1 MGKRLGQ
8 HFLKNIHILKEI
20 ASTTKIKDGYT
31 IIEIGPGHGEL
42 TKNILSE
49 CGSTCAFIAI
59 ERDPVLADALARAPF
74 FKDKNT
80 RIVVGDA
87 LHELQKTIEKIHT
100 PFVVVG
106 NIPYYITGHLLRVL
120 GSLKK
125 KPERVVLVIQK
136 EVAERIVA
144 TTPKMNLLAACTQI
158 WAESKIIRTISKRD
172 FSPIPKVDSA
182 LIELTVKG
190 GDIPEYYYETVKTLF
205 IHPRKTIINNL
216 STRIP
221 RKNIES
227 CLKELNISPTLRP
240 QNLTIGDIIRITEK
254 IK

>member
-1 MGKRLGQ
+1 MGRRLGQ

-20 ASTTKIKDGYT
+20 ASTIKIKDGYT

-49 CGSTCAFIAI
+49 CGSTCTFIAI
-59 ERDPVLADALARAPF
+59 ERDPILADALARAPF
-74 FKDKNT
+74 WKNKNT
-80 RIVVGDA
+80 QIIIGDA
-87 LHELQKTIEKIHT
+87 LHELPKTIEKIHA

-120 GSLKK
+120 ESLKK

-144 TTPKMNLLAACTQI
+144 TPPKMNLLAACTQI
-158 WAESKIIRTISKRD
+158 WAKSKIIRTISKNN

-182 LIELTVKG
+182 LIELTVKEERV
-190 GDIPEYYYETVKTLF
+190 PEYYYETVKTLF
-205 IHPRKTIINNL
+205 IHPRKTVINNL

-221 RKNIES
+221 RKNVES
-227 CLKELNISPTLRP
+227 RLKELNISPALRP
-240 QNLTIGDIIRITEK
+240 QNLAIGDIIKITKK